1 MHFSTL
7 TLTEE
12 IKTMDYV
19 TLILHITYNNH
30 EDTHMG
36 TTSEVTMCSGAPGA
50 LPRPPDEAFETSLRG
65 SRAHRSRRQ
74 HVRAT

>member
-1 MHFSTL
+1 MSEMHFSTL

-30 EDTHMG
+30 ADTHMG
-36 TTSEVTMCSGAPGA
+36 TY
-50 LPRPPDEAFETSLRG
+50 
-65 SRAHRSRRQ
+65 Q
-74 HVRAT
+74 